1 VAEDSNKKSSMGP
14 LVVLTV
20 LVVLPLLLDLLIGF
34 IAPSANRQYKLSRTI
49 ILYEILILPVY
60 LYYLTKK
67 YFVTEIKK
75 EINKLKPK

>member
-1 VAEDSNKKSSMGP
+1 MGP
-14 LVVLTV
+14 VVVLTI
-20 LVVLPLLLDLLIGF
+20 LVVLPLLLDLLIGLLV
-34 IAPSANRQYKLSRTI
+34 PSANKQYKLSKTI